1 MEHYRTSKLLNDS
14 TILKFLTK
22 KMVLSK
28 WFVKK
33 SIFRQQKYKV

>member
-22 KMVLSK
+22 KNGSK
-28 WFVKK
+28 QMICQEINIPSTK
-33 SIFRQQKYKV
+33 I